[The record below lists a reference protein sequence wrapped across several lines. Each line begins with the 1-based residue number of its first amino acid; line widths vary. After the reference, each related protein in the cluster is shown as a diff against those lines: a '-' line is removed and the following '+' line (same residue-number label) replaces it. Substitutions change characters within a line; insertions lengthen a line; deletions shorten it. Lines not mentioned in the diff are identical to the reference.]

1 MLLELLEV
9 VPDAAQLERLLEA
22 ANLVRILR
30 AKGRSDDQIREDFAT
45 KLPGDLLLEVIR
57 EGASVEQLLALCEPA
72 APAKPARPK
81 QQKESDARRIGPY
94 APPGE
99 PEEEQERRYPVTTP
113 FQETMSVHKVA
124 GVLFAMSVI
133 FPAMSL
139 ANFFPAWKA
148 LSPVGW
154 IALGAAGAAA
164 TGALFVHKRAPYYVG
179 ALGGLLCAPGALIAI
194 LVWTNGRTSVMR
206 IELAIAFLLGALPGA
221 LVYTWLFRRE
231 VPPEPAE
238 HR

>member
-9 VPDAAQLERLLEA
+9 VPDAAQLERLLES
-22 ANLVRILR
+22 ANLLRILR
-30 AKGRSDDQIREDFAT
+30 AKGRSDDQIREDLGA
-45 KLPGDLLLEVIR
+45 KLPGELLLGVLR
-57 EGASVEQLLALCEPA
+57 EGASVEELLALCEPDA
-72 APAKPARPK
+72 PARPAEPK
-81 QQKESDARRIGPY
+81 RKKKSQARRISPY
-94 APPGE
+94 APPVE
-99 PEEEQERRYPVTTP
+99 PEEEEERRYPVTTP
-113 FQETMSVHKVA
+113 FQETMTLHKVA

-139 ANFFPAWKA
+139 ANFFPAWKW
-148 LSPVGW
+148 LSPGGW

-179 ALGGLLCAPGALIAI
+179 VLGGLLCAPGALVAI

-221 LVYTWLFRRE
+221 LVYMWLFRRE
-231 VPPEPAE
+231 VPAEPAA
-238 HR
+238 